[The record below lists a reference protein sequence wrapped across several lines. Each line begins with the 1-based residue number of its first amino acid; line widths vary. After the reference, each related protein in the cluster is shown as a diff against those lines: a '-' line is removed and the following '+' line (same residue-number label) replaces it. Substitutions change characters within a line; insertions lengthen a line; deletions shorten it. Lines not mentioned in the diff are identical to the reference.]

1 MSKDILEYF
10 PPDVAAIIK
19 ELAKQTDT
27 TPLVIVRERM
37 RELAEVEKAARAI
50 A

>member
-1 MSKDILEYF
+1 MTQDILKF
-10 PPDVAAIIK
+10 FAPDVAAFIK

-37 RELAEVEKAARAI
+37 RELAEVEKAARSI
-50 A
+50 S